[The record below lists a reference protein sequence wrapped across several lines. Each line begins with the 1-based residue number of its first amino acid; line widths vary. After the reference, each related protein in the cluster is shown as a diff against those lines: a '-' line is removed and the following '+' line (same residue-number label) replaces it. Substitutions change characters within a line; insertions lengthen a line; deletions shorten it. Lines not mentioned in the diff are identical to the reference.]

1 MAQLS
6 GQANARERESL
17 KSFPTGHALIVGI
30 STYPAAIGPL
40 PDAVRH
46 DAEDL
51 ERMLL
56 SPECGYSAGNVKTL
70 IDGAA
75 TLANIRAGLDYL
87 GKMAK
92 EEDSVLIFFSGHGA
106 LISSSPGT
114 SALVPVDCDPSD
126 PSSTVLQ
133 EGELSSLLG
142 AVKAKKLLV
151 MIDACHSAGAASL
164 KNLSDSLMFGYE
176 EKSLSRVA
184 SGVGRVVIASSRSS
198 EYSMVL
204 GRQRNS
210 VFTTHA
216 LNGLRGQAYSR
227 GDGYIRVFDLFNYVS
242 EEVRRSV
249 PGAQHPIFKAAALED
264 NFPVALYKGGKKN
277 VTDRDHVAA
286 SQVSDDWSQL
296 QSLMAELYPGGPEDQ
311 SIWER
316 AGGDLSRLTLTGS
329 GYAKWFSALK
339 VLRLGGGGAISRFSL
354 LQAAQE
360 EFPHHPGLTAALSK

>member
-1 MAQLS
+1 MS
-6 GQANARERESL
+6 GQANGQQGDSL

-30 STYPAAIGPL
+30 SKYPAAIGPL
-40 PDAVRH
+40 PEAVRN

-70 IDGAA
+70 IDGVA
-75 TLANIRAGLDYL
+75 TLANIRAGLDYI
-87 GKMAK
+87 GKTAK
-92 EEDSVLIFFSGHGA
+92 EEDFVLIFFSGHGA

-133 EGELSSLLG
+133 EGELSSSLG

-164 KNLSDSLMFGYE
+164 KNVSDGLKFGYE

-198 EYSMVL
+198 EYSMVF
-204 GRQRNS
+204 GGHRNS
-210 VFTTHA
+210 VFTRHA
-216 LNGLRGQAYSR
+216 LDGLRGHAYSR
-227 GDGYIRVFDLFNYVS
+227 GDGYIRVFDLFNYIS
-242 EEVRRSV
+242 EQVRRSV
-249 PGAQHPIFKAAALED
+249 PDAQHPIFKAAALED
-264 NFPVALYKGGKKN
+264 NFPLSLYKGGRKN
-277 VTDRDHVAA
+277 ITDRDQIAA
-286 SQVSDDWSQL
+286 SQVVDDWSQL
-296 QSLMAELYPGGPEDQ
+296 KKLMVELYPGGPEDQ

-316 AGGDLSRLTLTGS
+316 AGGDISRLTLTGS

-339 VLRLGGGGAISRFSL
+339 ILRLGGGGAISRSSL

-360 EFPHHPGLTAALSK
+360 EFPHHPGITATLSMSE

>member
-1 MAQLS
+1 
-6 GQANARERESL
+6 
-17 KSFPTGHALIVGI
+17 
-30 STYPAAIGPL
+30 
-40 PDAVRH
+40 
-46 DAEDL
+46 
-51 ERMLL
+51 
-56 SPECGYSAGNVKTL
+56 VKTL

-75 TLANIRAGLDYL
+75 TLAGIRAGLDHI
-87 GKMAK
+87 GRTAR

-106 LISSSPGT
+106 LTSSSSGT

-126 PSSTVLQ
+126 PSSTMLQ

-142 AVKAKKLLV
+142 AMKAKKLLV

-164 KNLSDSLMFGYE
+164 KNVSGGLIFGYE

-204 GRQRNS
+204 DGHRNS

-216 LNGLRGQAYSR
+216 LDGLRGHAYSR

-264 NFPVALYKGGKKN
+264 NFPLTLYKGGRKN
-277 VTDRDHVAA
+277 VADRDHLAA
-286 SQVSDDWSQL
+286 PEVSDDWSQL
-296 QSLMAELYPGGPEDQ
+296 QKLMAELYPGGPEDQ

-316 AGGDLSRLTLTGS
+316 AGGDISRLTLHGS
-329 GYAKWFSALK
+329 GYAKWFLGLK
-339 VLRLGGGGAISRFSL
+339 VLRLGGGGTISRFSL

-360 EFPHHPGLTAALSK
+360 EFPHHPGITAALSK